1 MVYFSLFSPLFPLV
15 CFFSLFPPDYSHN
28 AEGLLVCPQ
37 CWFSLR
43 VDFLNGRCRVHRMFM
58 DPIRTICPIPSTAR
72 DSRVRAGGMKA
83 YVVDVRDEARVDLRH
98 G

>member
-1 MVYFSLFSPLFPLV
+1 
-15 CFFSLFPPDYSHN
+15 
-28 AEGLLVCPQ
+28 
-37 CWFSLR
+37 
-43 VDFLNGRCRVHRMFM
+43 MFM

-72 DSRVRAGGMKA
+72 DSRGRAGGMKA